1 MAWLCCSLSIDR
13 HVFMHFRL
21 QKGLDLP
28 ISGVPEQR
36 IHDAAPV
43 QHVAVVGV
51 DYNDLKATMRVA
63 EGDRVKRGQALFE
76 HKKLPG
82 VCYTAPGAGEI
93 VAIHRGARRA
103 LLSIV
108 IRVDEVEEAV
118 TFDTHDAASLA
129 TLDTD
134 RAVEQLCASGLWTS
148 LRTRPFSKVPDP
160 QTRPSAILVTAM
172 DTHPLAADVS
182 LLIAQH
188 PDDFQNGL
196 KVLSRLT
203 EGKVWVCAAPGAK
216 IALPDGA
223 AQIARADFEGPHP
236 AGLPGTHIHFLSPV
250 SESRTAWYVGA
261 QDVIAIGKLFTTGQL
276 DVSRV
281 VSLAGPV
288 VKQPRLVRTR
298 VGASLVELTEGQLNA
313 GKNRL
318 ISGSVFGGRT
328 GREALAYLGPYH
340 QQVSCLK
347 EGNDREFMHFM
358 RAGVNKHS
366 VLNIFISRLLGEKR
380 LDMTTTTNGSPRAMV
395 PVGNY
400 ELVMP
405 LDILPTQ
412 LLRYLVVG
420 DTEMAQK
427 LGALELDE
435 DDLALCTYV
444 CAGKYEYGPILRD
457 ILARIEK
464 EG

>member
-1 MAWLCCSLSIDR
+1 
-13 HVFMHFRL
+13 MHFRL

-36 IHDAAPV
+36 IHEAEPV

-51 DYNDLKATMRVA
+51 DYIDLKPTMRVA
-63 EGDRVKRGQALFE
+63 EGDRVKRGQVLFE

-82 VCYTAPGAGEI
+82 VCFTAPAGGEV

-103 LLSIV
+103 LLSTV
-108 IRVDEVEEAV
+108 IRIDDAEEAV
-118 TFDTHDAASLA
+118 DFGAHDAA
-129 TLDTD
+129 TLVGLD
-134 RAVEQLCASGLWTS
+134 RQQVVEKLCASGLWTT

-160 QTRPSAILVTAM
+160 ASTPDAILVTAM
-172 DTHPLAADVS
+172 DSNPLAADVA
-182 LLIAQH
+182 LVVAQH
-188 PDDFQNGL
+188 PVDFQNGL
-196 KVLSRLT
+196 AVLSRLT
-203 EGKVWVCAAPGAK
+203 EGAVWVCASSGAK
-216 IALPDGA
+216 ITLPEGTS
-223 AQIARADFEGPHP
+223 QIKRADFEGPHP

-250 SESRTAWYVGA
+250 SERRTVWYLGA

-276 DVSRV
+276 YVERV

-288 VKQPRLVRTR
+288 VKQPRLLRTR
-298 VGASLVELTEGQLNA
+298 VGASLAELAEGQLKG
-313 GKNRL
+313 GKNRV

-328 GREALAYLGPYH
+328 ARDAVAYLGPYH

-347 EGNDREFMHFM
+347 EGDNREFMHFM

-366 VLNIFISRLLGEKR
+366 VMNIFISKLLGEKR

-395 PVGNY
+395 PIGNY
-400 ELVMP
+400 EEVMP

-412 LLRYLVVG
+412 LLRYLIVG

-457 ILARIEK
+457 TLARIEK